1 MKTERI
7 PLTRDN
13 VTLTTYL
20 HDLSPK
26 FPNAVRRQSVL
37 ILPGGGYETISGR
50 EAEPVALAYL
60 AQGLNA
66 FVLRYSVGAGAHWPE
81 PVEDA
86 EEAMELILENSER
99 WNVDRERIAVAGFSA
114 GGHLAAALAFRGR
127 EKPYIMP
134 SALVLGYAS
143 LGEPQCSLMPMQPPA
158 LLGQVEGDMPPTF
171 LFATYE
177 DEIVP
182 VTQTLRFA
190 AELAEKE
197 VPVECHVFQHG
208 IHGLSLAKP
217 FTSSGRASKVD
228 EDVQQWHEMSVCWL
242 RRLWGDYPALLQDPR
257 PTAHTAGGYSV
268 DILGGSLMKNPS
280 CMRILCEYYPLLCR
294 KEYAWGARPMTIRA
308 LNAMLPAGIALTQEK
323 LEELD
328 GALRQVELTI

>member
-7 PLTRDN
+7 PLSRSD

-26 FPNAVRRQSVL
+26 FPNAVRRQTVL
-37 ILPGGGYETISGR
+37 ILPGGGYETLSDR

-60 AQGLNA
+60 AQGFNA
-66 FVLRYSVGAGAHWPE
+66 FVLRYSVGAAAHWPQ
-81 PVEDA
+81 PLEDA
-86 EEAMELILENSER
+86 EEAMELIVENSER
-99 WNVDRERIAVAGFSA
+99 WNVDCGRIAVAGFSA
-114 GGHLAAALAFRGR
+114 GGHLAAALALQGKV
-127 EKPYIMP
+127 KPAAM
-134 SALVLGYAS
+134 VLGYAS
-143 LGEPQCSLMPMQPPA
+143 LGEPQCSLMAMQPPA
-158 LLGQVEGDMPPTF
+158 LLGTADGAAPPAF

-217 FTSSGRASKVD
+217 FTSSGRAAKVD
-228 EDVQQWHEMSVCWL
+228 EDVQQWHPMSVRWL
-242 RRLWGDYPALLQDPR
+242 HRLWGDYPAPVQDPC
-257 PTAHTAGGYSV
+257 PTARTAGGYCI
-268 DILGGSLMKNPS
+268 DILGRSLMENPC

-294 KEYAWGARPMTIRA
+294 KEYAWGARPLTIRA
-308 LNAMLPAGIALTQEK
+308 LNAILPAGIALPADK

-328 GALRQVELTI
+328 RALRQVEFHEN